1 MSGHDD
7 YRIRVSV
14 RIPQRIVRA
23 ADHLGID
30 LGLYRG
36 QVLALLLDEAL
47 WARGISVAPTAAAE
61 GDGE

>member
-7 YRIRVSV
+7 YRIRVSI

-30 LGLYRG
+30 LGLSRG
-36 QVLALLLDEAL
+36 QVMALLLDEAL
-47 WARGISVAPTAAAE
+47 WARGISVAPAAE
-61 GDGE
+61 GDGEPA